1 LGDYDADYQLIAEV
15 PASSTNY
22 DDKNLVRGFNY
33 FYLLT
38 AVGPQQSG
46 GPGTPAGKLES
57 NRIYTQTYSAANLQ
71 RPAGTSM
78 NQIRVVPNP
87 YIINS
92 DESVR
97 FPGTIDED
105 KIAFYNIPGECTIRI
120 YTELGELIYTI
131 EHTNGSGDAY
141 WNSVTSSSQF
151 VVSGIYIAVV
161 TNNQNGENHIAK
173 FAIIR

>member
-1 LGDYDADYQLIAEV
+1 
-15 PASSTNY
+15 
-22 DDKNLVRGFNY
+22 
-33 FYLLT
+33 
-38 AVGPQQSG
+38 
-46 GPGTPAGKLES
+46 
-57 NRIYTQTYSAANLQ
+57 
-71 RPAGTSM
+71 M